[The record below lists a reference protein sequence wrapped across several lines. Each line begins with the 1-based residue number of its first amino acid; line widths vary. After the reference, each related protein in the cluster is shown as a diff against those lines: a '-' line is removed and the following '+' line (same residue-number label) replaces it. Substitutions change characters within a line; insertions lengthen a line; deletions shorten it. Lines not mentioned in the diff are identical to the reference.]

1 MAAVVLVL
9 VGVLGAAAAPPQ
21 AHGASGTLRVVT
33 ATRYDVQPQNE
44 RVRVTIDGAA
54 TALTPDSAGVRT
66 YFTAITFDVPHEAA
80 HFSATSNGRAL
91 RIVHDARNDRV
102 TLTFGSR
109 VFFRQTYRYR
119 VTFDLLDGGG
129 APDRDVRVSRSLVAF
144 PVWAYGTENS
154 GGNSVRIGI
163 PAGYSVTVG
172 GAELHSSSG
181 AGGATVLTAGS
192 IANPYTFF
200 AYISGDRAGA
210 FTSSHLSVTVGTK
223 TAQVELRAWDD
234 DPEWATRMR
243 SLLRDGLPVLQ
254 RLIGLDYPVAGPVSV
269 EEAATSRLGEYAGVY
284 DSASKS
290 ITVRYDADAVV
301 GLHEAAHIWFN
312 RDLFRDRWI
321 GEAFAEYYAVEA
333 THDLAL
339 HGSTFAL
346 SQELLDVQIP
356 LNDWGDVGVEKVE
369 VEDFAYAATY
379 HLAQLI
385 ADRAG
390 TAGLQAVWRA
400 ASTNELAYQPVHNTA
415 PDRREAVL
423 LKGWQELL
431 DLLENRTG
439 TSYTD
444 LWRSWV
450 VNRSQLP
457 MLERRERARASYQA
471 EVKEARDWELPALI
485 RYQMSSWQFT
495 QAEAQLAVAHAALGK
510 RDEIAERAAKLDLEP
525 PSTLRSRFE
534 DDGVK
539 AALAEAAA
547 ELETLAAIDRANDA
561 VAIEPTALAWL
572 GLLGTDP
579 LADLAR
585 ARTAFESGDLPEAD
599 AQAAAAITLRQR
611 AEDAGRLRVVVGGGG
626 LLALDAAAMAGLALR
641 RRRRRDTDRVLLQP
655 TNR

>member
-1 MAAVVLVL
+1 MASLVLVL
-9 VGVLGAAAAPPQ
+9 VGVLGAAAAPRQ
-21 AHGASGTLRVVT
+21 AQAAGGGLRVVT
-33 ATRYDVQPQNE
+33 ATRYEVQPQDE

-66 YFTAITFDVPHEAA
+66 YFTAVTFDVPREAA
-80 HFSATSNGRAL
+80 HFSASSNGGAL
-91 RIVHDARNDRV
+91 RIAHDARKDRV

-109 VFFRQTYRYR
+109 VFFQQTYRYR

-154 GGNSVRIGI
+154 GGNSVRVSI

-172 GAELHSSSG
+172 GAELHASSG
-181 AGGATVLTAGS
+181 TGGSTVLTAGS

-210 FTSSHLSVTVGTK
+210 FTSTHLSVPVGTK
-223 TAQVELRAWDD
+223 TAQLELRAWDD

-243 SLLRDGLPVLQ
+243 DLLRDGLPVLQ
-254 RLIGLDYPVAGPVSV
+254 RLIGLEYPVAGSVSV

-321 GEAFAEYYAVEA
+321 SEAFAEYYAVEA
-333 THDLAL
+333 THDLSL

-346 SQELLDVQIP
+346 TPELIDVQIP

-400 ASTNELAYQPVHNTA
+400 ASTNELAYQPVHTTT

-439 TSYTD
+439 ATYTD
-444 LWRSWV
+444 LWRAWV
-450 VNRSQLP
+450 VNRSQLS
-457 MLERRERARASYQA
+457 MLERRERARSTYQA
-471 EVKEARDWELPALI
+471 EVKEAGDWELPALI
-485 RYQMSSWQFT
+485 RYQMSTWQFT
-495 QAEAQLAVAHAALGK
+495 QAEAQLADAHAALGK
-510 RDEIAERAAKLDLEP
+510 RDEIAEGAAKLDLQP
-525 PSTLRSRFE
+525 PPTLRSRFE
-534 DDGVK
+534 DEGVK
-539 AALAEAAA
+539 AALSEAAA
-547 ELETLAAIDRANDA
+547 ELDTLAAIDRASDA
-561 VAIEPTALAWL
+561 LAVEPTALAWV
-572 GLLGTDP
+572 GLLGADP
-579 LADLAR
+579 VADLAS
-585 ARTAFESGDLPEAD
+585 AGSAFESGDLPEAD
-599 AQAAAAITLRQR
+599 ARAAAAISLRQD
-611 AEDAGRLRVVVGGGG
+611 AEDVGRLRVIIGGGG
-626 LLALDAAAMAGLALR
+626 LLALDGAAMVGLAFR
-641 RRRRRDTDRVLLQP
+641 RRRRRNADRVLLQP